1 MAVKKRGLGRGLNA
15 LLGDVAPI
23 EKEKDKNQTP
33 QTLPIEFLQRGK
45 YQPRKDMSPEPL
57 KELAD
62 SIRVQGIIQPII
74 VRLVADDKY
83 EIIAGERRWRAAQ
96 QASLQEVPVVIKE
109 IDDRSAM
116 AIALIE
122 NIQRE
127 DLNALE
133 ESEALRR
140 LLDEFEMTHQQVA
153 DSVGKS
159 RTTVSNLLRLLDL
172 QNEVKI
178 LLGKGL
184 LEMGHARALLAL
196 EGEKQIEL
204 ANKVVSQSLTVRSVE
219 KLIKNLSGE
228 KKEEIK
234 KQDSDTLR
242 LQAELTEK
250 TGAKVVINHQQNGKG
265 KLIFNYTSLE
275 ELEGI
280 ISRIN

>member
-1 MAVKKRGLGRGLNA
+1 
-15 LLGDVAPI
+15 
-23 EKEKDKNQTP
+23 
-33 QTLPIEFLQRGK
+33 
-45 YQPRKDMSPEPL
+45 MSPEPL

-159 RTTVSNLLRLLDL
+159 RATVSNLLRLLDL

-204 ANKVVSQSLTVRSVE
+204 ANKVVSQSLTVRAVE
-219 KLIKNLSGE
+219 KLIKNLGSE
-228 KKEEIK
+228 KKDEVK

-280 ISRIN
+280 INRIN